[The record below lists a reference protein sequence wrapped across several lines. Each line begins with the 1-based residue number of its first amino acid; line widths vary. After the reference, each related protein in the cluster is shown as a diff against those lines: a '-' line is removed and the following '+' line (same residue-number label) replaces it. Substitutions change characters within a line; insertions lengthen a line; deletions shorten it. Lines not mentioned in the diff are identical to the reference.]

1 MSVYNMCVWKNFQG
15 VFKIL
20 LADSE
25 TFDSTTNTITTLVV
39 HSIVKDLT
47 LDLDVRR
54 IKPARPA
61 PTSRRRLCVL
71 MTGRGYPKPGFR
83 VLEVPLRDGFKRQV
97 EHGFSSFFAQVFTIF
112 DDFSKFLL
120 STFGKHSTL

>member
-1 MSVYNMCVWKNFQG
+1 MYMCVWKNFQG

-25 TFDSTTNTITTLVV
+25 TLDSTTNTITTLVV

-61 PTSRRRLCVL
+61 PNE
-71 MTGRGYPKPGFR
+71 Y
-83 VLEVPLRDGFKRQV
+83 
-97 EHGFSSFFAQVFTIF
+97 I
-112 DDFSKFLL
+112 
-120 STFGKHSTL
+120 

>member
-1 MSVYNMCVWKNFQG
+1 MCTVRSVCWKNFQG
-15 VFKIL
+15 VLEIL

-25 TFDSTTNTITTLVV
+25 TSTTNTNYSSV
-39 HSIVKDLT
+39 VKDLT
-47 LDLDVRR
+47 LDLDLRR

-83 VLEVPLRDGFKRQV
+83 VLEVPLRDGF
-97 EHGFSSFFAQVFTIF
+97 
-112 DDFSKFLL
+112 
-120 STFGKHSTL
+120 

>member
-1 MSVYNMCVWKNFQG
+1 MSVYMCVWKNFQG

-61 PTSRRRLCVL
+61 PNE
-71 MTGRGYPKPGFR
+71 Y
-83 VLEVPLRDGFKRQV
+83 
-97 EHGFSSFFAQVFTIF
+97 I
-112 DDFSKFLL
+112 
-120 STFGKHSTL
+120 